1 MRVPIFVVAAVVLVV
16 FAIIASAGATGL
28 LFGTTAITWFF
39 ASFLA
44 YLTNLVF
51 GGWGY
56 GAGGWGNRDRVA
68 APGPVA

>member
-1 MRVPIFVVAAVVLVV
+1 MRVPIFIIAAVVLIV
-16 FAIIASAGATGL
+16 FAILASAGTTGL
-28 LFGTTAITWFF
+28 LFGTAAITWFF

-56 GAGGWGNRDRVA
+56 ANGGWGRGERA